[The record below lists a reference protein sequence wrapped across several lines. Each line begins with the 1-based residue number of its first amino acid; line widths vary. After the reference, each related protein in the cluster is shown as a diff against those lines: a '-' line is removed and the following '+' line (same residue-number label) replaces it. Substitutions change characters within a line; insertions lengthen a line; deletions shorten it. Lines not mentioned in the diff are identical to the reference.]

1 MEEPAMTS
9 RMFRV
14 LAAAAVAAFVA
25 ACEGEPTPPP
35 TSPPA
40 QLHLTAVVGAATIT
54 NIVVTVSAADISPSL
69 VYNFPVANGVA
80 TGTLTVPTGS
90 DRQFRISAFDAAGV
104 ETHRA
109 DTTITVQSGSNPP
122 LAVTLTPLTGSQP
135 IVVTISGL
143 RIEVQ
148 PTDTSMAV
156 GTSAQFRAR
165 VLNEQGTDI
174 TGQVAF
180 VWASTNPSIAS
191 VDSQGVVTAHLVGT
205 VSVVAVAR
213 GGAGVGTLTA
223 VASSAVLALLDSV
236 DSVLHNTEDDYYNVS
251 EISSDEMVVPTRGQ
265 DWYDGGTWLD
275 LHRQTWTAGSPA
287 TLTFFNGAWNTAY
300 RGIARANEL
309 LGALPQPRGGDLALI
324 AAEARTLRALYY
336 YQLMDMFGGV
346 PIFTTPQFAPQPR
359 NTRAEV
365 FHFIENE
372 LLEARTQ
379 LPDRWG
385 APHYER
391 MTKGAADAILASIYL
406 NAAVFMS
413 DLPSAITYNSC
424 SSVQV
429 AGQTAC
435 HAAIAAADRILNSGL
450 YSLAADWHSNFAPD
464 NFASP
469 ENILVVKNLNQ
480 PGLGLNFVMRALH
493 YNQLTPSPW
502 NGFAALAET
511 YRAFDADDRRPQIF
525 LQGPQVNLDT
535 GEPAFDRPGNP
546 LV

>member
-1 MEEPAMTS
+1 MT
-9 RMFRV
+9 RRILRRLTAV
-14 LAAAAVAAFVA
+14 AAAAVVV
-25 ACEGEPTPPP
+25 ACEKSPTPPP
-35 TSPPA
+35 PTQPA
-40 QLHLTAVVGAATIT
+40 QLHLTALVSAATIT

-165 VLNEQGTDI
+165 ALNEQGTDI

-213 GGAGVGTLTA
+213 GVAGVATLTA
-223 VASSAVLALLDSV
+223 VASSAVLGLLDSV
-236 DSVLHNTEDDYYNVS
+236 YSVLHNMQDDYDNVS

-275 LHRQTWTAGSPA
+275 LHFQTWTGTSAA
-287 TLTFFNGAWNTAY
+287 TGAFMNGAWNALF
-300 RGIARANEL
+300 GGVARANVL
-309 LGALPQPRGGDLALI
+309 LDALQTTAVPNQAQIEG
-324 AAEARTLRALYY
+324 EARVLRA
-336 YQLMDMFGGV
+336 
-346 PIFTTPQFAPQPR
+346 
-359 NTRAEV
+359 
-365 FHFIENE
+365 
-372 LLEARTQ
+372 
-379 LPDRWG
+379 
-385 APHYER
+385 
-391 MTKGAADAILASIYL
+391 
-406 NAAVFMS
+406 
-413 DLPSAITYNSC
+413 C
-424 SSVQV
+424 
-429 AGQTAC
+429 
-435 HAAIAAADRILNSGL
+435 
-450 YSLAADWHSNFAPD
+450 
-464 NFASP
+464 
-469 ENILVVKNLNQ
+469 
-480 PGLGLNFVMRALH
+480 
-493 YNQLTPSPW
+493 
-502 NGFAALAET
+502 
-511 YRAFDADDRRPQIF
+511 
-525 LQGPQVNLDT
+525 
-535 GEPAFDRPGNP
+535 
-546 LV
+546 